1 MVPNDQLSAA
11 RVTRRAASSRGGGPS
26 SPHIKLLPSLQKS
39 TEVFSCGLG
48 ELCKKSMFSNRRPRD
63 LPSLPLHSK
72 FNHRMAP
79 QSLESAVQSHFSRPS
94 KDAGV
99 GIKFARCLFSR
110 PAPSRHNQMLAQL
123 LSGLHAPLRDPS
135 TPCHICRSHTS
146 DALFS
151 MVETLAVS

>member
-1 MVPNDQLSAA
+1 MILNTRKKKIEKVENGRCATLGYTPYPAA
-11 RVTRRAASSRGGGPS
+11 PKGFLEIISMLFNRRA
-26 SPHIKLLPSLQKS
+26 
-39 TEVFSCGLG
+39 
-48 ELCKKSMFSNRRPRD
+48 RD
-63 LPSLPLHSK
+63 RPSLPLHAK